1 MGIIKFKPTTPSRRH
16 MSGPD
21 FSEITKTTPERSLL
35 LPLKKT
41 GGRNAY
47 GRITTRHIGGGHKRM
62 LRIIDFKRNI
72 FELPAKVV
80 AIEYDPN
87 RSARIALIEY
97 ADKRKSYI
105 IAPVGLKV
113 GDEVVAS
120 NQKETE
126 IKIGNCLLLRNIP
139 SGTLVHN
146 IEISRGKGGQ
156 IVRGAGTSA
165 QIMAKEGDSAHIKL
179 PSGEVRL
186 VNLDC
191 RATIGQIGNIEHES
205 LILGKA
211 GKSRWLGIKPSV
223 RGVAMNPVDHPHGDG
238 EGKSGQG
245 NPHPVTPWGMPTK
258 GYRTRNRKKY
268 SNKFIVK
275 RRKP

>member
-16 MSGPD
+16 MSGYD
-21 FSEITKTTPERSLL
+21 FSEITKDKPEKSLT

-47 GRITTRHIGGGHKRM
+47 GRITVRHQGGGHKRM
-62 LRIIDFKRNI
+62 LRIIDFKRDLL
-72 FELPAKVV
+72 EVSGKVI

-87 RSARIALIEY
+87 RSARIALVEY
-97 ADKRKSYI
+97 PDKQKRYVL
-105 IAPVGLKV
+105 APLGLKV
-113 GDEVVAS
+113 GDAITSS

-126 IKIGNCLLLRNIP
+126 IKIGNCLPLKYIP
-139 SGTLVHN
+139 SGTLIHN
-146 IEISRGKGGQ
+146 VEINKGQGGQ
-156 IVRGAGTSA
+156 IVRSAGSSA
-165 QIMAKEGDSAHIKL
+165 QIMAKEGEFAHVRL

-191 RATIGQIGNIEHES
+191 HATIGQLGNVEHETI
-205 LILGKA
+205 ILGKA
-211 GKSRWLGIKPSV
+211 GKSRLLGIRPTV
-223 RGVAMNPVDHPHGDG
+223 RGLAMNPVDHPHGGG

-258 GYRTRNRKKY
+258 GYKTRRKKIY
-268 SNKFIVK
+268 SDKFIIK
-275 RRKP
+275 RRK